1 MDCAKPQSLRLPAL
15 PNRQGH
21 RFLYKHGFGLARNC
35 FTCAD
40 ALVRLES
47 RTNGVCIQRNPSVV
61 NLAEYLTIKQAA
73 ELLGVAPNTM
83 RNWDRDGKIPVHRH
97 PISNYRLF
105 GIEDLEEVLRRI
117 EASGAYPSGW
127 KAHPARKRKPR

>member
-1 MDCAKPQSLRLPAL
+1 M
-15 PNRQGH
+15 
-21 RFLYKHGFGLARNC
+21 
-35 FTCAD
+35 
-40 ALVRLES
+40 
-47 RTNGVCIQRNPSVV
+47 V

-105 GIEDLEEVLRRI
+105 RIEDLKEVLRRI